1 MFVDGVKSS
10 AKMSDTM
17 VVYRNQLTKRFMVG
31 RSNKNRKER
40 IKQLLRKDNLTT
52 PHHTSPHQ
60 SPQGKEY
67 FEIMESIQSLISQ
80 KMELVNHPILRRFSE
95 KS

>member
-40 IKQLLRKDNLTT
+40 IKQLLRKDNLT
-52 PHHTSPHQ
+52 SPHQ
-60 SPQGKEY
+60 STLRREY
-67 FEIMESIQSLISQ
+67 LEIVESMEHEVMESIIS
-80 KMELVNHPILRRFSE
+80 
-95 KS
+95 